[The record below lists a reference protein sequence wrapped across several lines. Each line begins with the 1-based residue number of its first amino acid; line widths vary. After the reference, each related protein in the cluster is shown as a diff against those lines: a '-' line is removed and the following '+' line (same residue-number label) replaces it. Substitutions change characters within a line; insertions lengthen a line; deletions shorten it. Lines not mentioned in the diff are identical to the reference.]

1 MPESRNLWQYP
12 STTASTGIILL
23 LWQYITFFRA
33 YLDTILK
40 AFKCYSWFLL
50 SLLNFIIPM
59 GFGAQSRN
67 GTIPCGQINDQ
78 FEHCFFVFFYERRKS
93 CTQNAS
99 QLRIFQVFLT
109 VNSGYFLLS
118 LMPFLIFHFINVPL
132 IQFKSWNGTIPCGQI
147 NDKFEH
153 CFLFSFMREENRIR
167 RIGVSNEWATKSPQI
182 QSPRFLKSLWG
193 VFLLGQYTP

>member
-1 MPESRNLWQYP
+1 MYCHLKSYSCASSGTRIMPESRNLWQYP

-50 SLLNFIIPM
+50 SLLNFIVPM

-109 VNSGYFLLS
+109 VNSGHFLLS
-118 LMPFLIFHFINVPL
+118 LMPFLNFHFIFVL
-132 IQFKSWNGTIPCGQI
+132 SI
-147 NDKFEH
+147 
-153 CFLFSFMREENRIR
+153 
-167 RIGVSNEWATKSPQI
+167 
-182 QSPRFLKSLWG
+182 
-193 VFLLGQYTP
+193 